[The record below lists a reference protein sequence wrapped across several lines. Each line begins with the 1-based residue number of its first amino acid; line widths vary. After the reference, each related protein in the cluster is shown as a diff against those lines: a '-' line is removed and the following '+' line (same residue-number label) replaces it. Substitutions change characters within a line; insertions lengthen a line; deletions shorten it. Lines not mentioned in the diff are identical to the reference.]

1 MTTVSWKTIG
11 HNWKVLSSDGHH
23 IGYVFLVVGD
33 DGEDIFDGLAITH
46 EGHAF
51 VWHNY
56 VDRPRYASA
65 DQVASIDEGQVTLSV
80 TADEARSLPLHD
92 RPRAP
97 ASSLRTRRLGSVSRP
112 GSSTRRART
121 APNSRHCTG

>member
-1 MTTVSWKTIG
+1 MTTASWKTIG
-11 HNWKVLSSDGHH
+11 HNWKVLSSDGQH

-56 VDRPRYASA
+56 VDRPRYVSA
-65 DQVASIDEGQVTLSV
+65 DQVASIDEGQVTLSI
-80 TADEARSLPLHD
+80 TAEQAHSLPLHNPPESARIEPEGASRTERFETWFQHKAGED
-92 RPRAP
+92 R
-97 ASSLRTRRLGSVSRP
+97 TE
-112 GSSTRRART
+112 
-121 APNSRHCTG
+121 

>member
-11 HNWKVLSSDGHH
+11 HNWKVLSSDGQH

-56 VDRPRYASA
+56 VDRPHYASA
-65 DQVASIDEGQVTLSV
+65 DQVASIDEGVVTLTL
-80 TADEARSLPLHD
+80 TADDARHLPPHEVPESAQIEPESASRTD
-92 RPRAP
+92 RAE
-97 ASSLRTRRLGSVSRP
+97 SGFEHLTGEDRTE
-112 GSSTRRART
+112 
-121 APNSRHCTG
+121 